1 MMSMVPATRSGFLK
15 SLSNFLDVFFLAF
28 LVLSSFFLS
37 LLNLPQAT
45 FSLIRFIIL
54 LVLVTIFVF
63 FQLPLLFINHLRA
76 SIASP
81 QDKSYISKKR
91 KFILLKF
98 PIFLLG
104 AIFVFNTLAP
114 RSPNTITIVRGEEA
128 SSSAN
133 LVYEAGELEKPR
145 LLKNDFAK
153 KETVEVAVGFH
164 RMGDLKVKV
173 FSPLGERVVLP
184 IRIEGETLKI
194 EPTVNLRP
202 GKYHLKIVSSE
213 GTVLEEGFTWGV
225 LAINIDRSIELP
237 GNDALLQFA
246 VLNDTGYTICN
257 ADLDL
262 VIKSPSGKKFEFTTK
277 DDSIVKEE
285 QCGPNNLIDKPDYY
299 AHFLVPD
306 EIGAYSMILTAR
318 TDNDEHTIT
327 DSFEVRKIVPFD
339 VARTAPT
346 RINPTFPYSVK
357 LHLTSEEDWRGTV
370 VETVPLGFEISPSA
384 SGISYDGVETVGEE
398 KIISWNLSLYRGK
411 EVTISY
417 TFDAPDKS
425 PEFYLLGPLRFTQ
438 DKLALTSFE
447 EARMWQIAADASPKE
462 YTSGS
467 GQFTAEFTGDHTII
481 LIGGGGGGAGGA
493 SSTNGRGGGGG
504 GGGAACISVVSL
516 TKDQTYDYSV
526 GALGGG
532 GAVNGNG
539 SNGAAS
545 TFVVGGTTYSAG
557 GGGGGQAPTVYT
569 GGTPGTASNCDTNRT
584 GGTGGTGTA
593 GDSAGGGSAAGTTAD
608 GNPGTVPTGGAAV
621 SLYGGKGGNGSIGNN
636 VTGAPGELY
645 GGGGGGGTGKT
656 GSGGAGYGGYIRIEW
671 TIPTITVSG
680 TSNVGEGTIVR
691 VAVNGSLAEQ
701 TGTVT
706 SGNWQ
711 ITGVTQP
718 SADQIMTVFATDGD
732 GDIADS
738 SESTAISKYS
748 GSGNMIDMVLDIN
761 TLSVGGT
768 GAQSIAVSDLVTANY
783 DADQDEDIMY
793 DAEIGSL
800 LVQAAVNTYD
810 TEKIDILTTDTLTL
824 SGSETLT
831 THHLTVTGALTSTTT
846 SAYNVSGTW
855 TNNGAFTQASSTVT
869 FNGSGAQSIAGST
882 EGRSLLLR

>member
-1 MMSMVPATRSGFLK
+1 
-15 SLSNFLDVFFLAF
+15 
-28 LVLSSFFLS
+28 
-37 LLNLPQAT
+37 
-45 FSLIRFIIL
+45 
-54 LVLVTIFVF
+54 
-63 FQLPLLFINHLRA
+63 
-76 SIASP
+76 
-81 QDKSYISKKR
+81 
-91 KFILLKF
+91 
-98 PIFLLG
+98 
-104 AIFVFNTLAP
+104 
-114 RSPNTITIVRGEEA
+114 
-128 SSSAN
+128 
-133 LVYEAGELEKPR
+133 
-145 LLKNDFAK
+145 
-153 KETVEVAVGFH
+153 
-164 RMGDLKVKV
+164 
-173 FSPLGERVVLP
+173 
-184 IRIEGETLKI
+184 
-194 EPTVNLRP
+194 
-202 GKYHLKIVSSE
+202 
-213 GTVLEEGFTWGV
+213 
-225 LAINIDRSIELP
+225 
-237 GNDALLQFA
+237 
-246 VLNDTGYTICN
+246 
-257 ADLDL
+257 
-262 VIKSPSGKKFEFTTK
+262 
-277 DDSIVKEE
+277 
-285 QCGPNNLIDKPDYY
+285 
-299 AHFLVPD
+299 
-306 EIGAYSMILTAR
+306 
-318 TDNDEHTIT
+318 
-327 DSFEVRKIVPFD
+327 
-339 VARTAPT
+339 
-346 RINPTFPYSVK
+346 
-357 LHLTSEEDWRGTV
+357 
-370 VETVPLGFEISPSA
+370 
-384 SGISYDGVETVGEE
+384 
-398 KIISWNLSLYRGK
+398 
-411 EVTISY
+411 
-417 TFDAPDKS
+417 
-425 PEFYLLGPLRFTQ
+425 
-438 DKLALTSFE
+438 
-447 EARMWQIAADASPKE
+447 
-462 YTSGS
+462 
-467 GQFTAEFTGDHTII
+467 
-481 LIGGGGGGAGGA
+481 
-493 SSTNGRGGGGG
+493 
-504 GGGAACISVVSL
+504 
-516 TKDQTYDYSV
+516 
-526 GALGGG
+526 
-532 GAVNGNG
+532 
-539 SNGAAS
+539 
-545 TFVVGGTTYSAG
+545 
-557 GGGGGQAPTVYT
+557 
-569 GGTPGTASNCDTNRT
+569 
-584 GGTGGTGTA
+584 TA

-621 SLYGGKGGNGSIGNN
+621 SLYGGKGGNGSTGNN

-645 GGGGGGGTGKT
+645 GGGGGCGTGKT